1 MKKYLSESLL
11 ASNPSSFTISKLTGP
26 ASSSAQE
33 VFSVPVLVA
42 FIVILII
49 SVVLVATF
57 WPADEQERV
66 KRQRRYAR
74 VDDLYFPIQAIVVT
88 KETLADMRAQSEDR
102 QSLERFFE
110 TYLPIEIRV
119 TSISLGGC
127 AIKTERHLEKGQMML
142 LNLAQLPDFP
152 TKNGLSSF
160 KVTWVREPKHPD
172 RDARVDIGLQIAETF
187 HESTRDMLRKY
198 LNYLLDDPAA

>member
-1 MKKYLSESLL
+1 MPNSPSESLL
-11 ASNPSSFTISKLTGP
+11 ASKPSSFTISKLTGSAP
-26 ASSSAQE
+26 SSTPDAL
-33 VFSVPVLVA
+33 SVPVLVA

-57 WPADEQERV
+57 WPVDEQEKV

-74 VDDLYFPIQAIVVT
+74 VDELYFPVQAVLVN
-88 KETLADMRAQSEDR
+88 KETIEELSSLSEDPQR
-102 QSLERFFE
+102 IERYFDTF
-110 TYLPIEIRV
+110 LPIEIRV

-127 AIKTERHLEKGQMML
+127 AIKTDRPLEKGQMIL

-152 TKNGLSSF
+152 SKHSFASF
-160 KVTWVREPKHPD
+160 KVTWVRGPKHPD
-172 RDARVDIGLQIAETF
+172 RDARIDIGLQITDTF
-187 HESTRDMLRKY
+187 QENTRDTLRRY